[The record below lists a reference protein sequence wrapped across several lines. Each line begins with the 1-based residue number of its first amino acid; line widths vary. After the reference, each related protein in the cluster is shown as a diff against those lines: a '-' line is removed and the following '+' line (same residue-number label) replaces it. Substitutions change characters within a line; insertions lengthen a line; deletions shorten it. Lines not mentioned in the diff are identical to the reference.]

1 MQSNYKLHT
10 SYQDFDHDNE
20 AMQRFIPRLGDNFP
34 SFFLKAKKRGRR
46 RRRQQVRQTQ
56 YDAEMSLL
64 VASRVAEEIK

>member
-1 MQSNYKLHT
+1 
-10 SYQDFDHDNE
+10 
-20 AMQRFIPRLGDNFP
+20 MQRFIPRLGDNFP